1 MLIALL
7 NNIIIPLL
15 MVLSIIIKGRNI
27 PVMFLGGFLM
37 IIVSYSYVSGDDALS
52 AKENTGSDAVGKRFP
67 LLLLIKCITASLFAL
82 FSGGFWGFFIFVVID
97 ELKAWMI
104 VVLAEVIYICSNIIS
119 YISDVPTGREVAK
132 MLIFSLIIA
141 AGHAILLAL
150 KAVIRQNF
158 IRNIAA
164 KERIMKSN
172 INEMHEKRL
181 NRELTIKNYLAEK
194 NARLVERE
202 NISRNIHNS
211 VGHSITAAIMTLD
224 AADMLYDVKPDE
236 ARKRMNDANERMRGS
251 LESIRRA
258 VRTLD
263 VETGTISAIDLKA
276 SMDAIIDEFVMD
288 TEMKVDKI
296 YEMPNKIYVSDAD
309 KLSEKALPDDNAGVS
324 GEEEDRSVEIPIPRE
339 HAEFLTGV
347 LKEFLTN
354 GVKHGNAT
362 EYVVLLKGDSAHISL
377 VVKDNGKSD
386 FTPENSRRRIENGFG
401 IKKIIS
407 YVERCGGK
415 AVFTNEN
422 GFRSEV
428 ELPIL

>member
-15 MVLSIIIKGRNI
+15 MVLSIIIKGQNI

-309 KLSEKALPDDNAGVS
+309 KLSEDALPDDNAGVS

>member
-150 KAVIRQNF
+150 KAVIRQNV

-263 VETGTISAIDLKA
+263 VETGTISVIDLKA

-309 KLSEKALPDDNAGVS
+309 KLSEDALPDDNAGVS

-415 AVFTNEN
+415 AAFTNEN

>member
-15 MVLSIIIKGRNI
+15 MVLSIIIKGQNI

-104 VVLAEVIYICSNIIS
+104 VVLAEVIYVCSNIIS

-150 KAVIRQNF
+150 KAVIRQNV

-263 VETGTISAIDLKA
+263 VETGTISVIDLKA

-309 KLSEKALPDDNAGVS
+309 KLSEDALPDDNAGVS

-415 AVFTNEN
+415 AAFTNEN

>member
-141 AGHAILLAL
+141 AGNAILLAL
-150 KAVIRQNF
+150 KAVIRQNV

-422 GFRSEV
+422 GFKSEV

>member
-104 VVLAEVIYICSNIIS
+104 VVLAEEIYICSNIIS

-422 GFRSEV
+422 GFKSEV

>member
-15 MVLSIIIKGRNI
+15 MVLSIIIKGQNI

-52 AKENTGSDAVGKRFP
+52 AKENTGSDSVGKRFS

-150 KAVIRQNF
+150 KAVIRQNV

-181 NRELTIKNYLAEK
+181 NRELTMKNYLAEK

-263 VETGTISAIDLKA
+263 VETGTISVIDLKA

-296 YEMPNKIYVSDAD
+296 YEMPNKTYVSDAD
-309 KLSEKALPDDNAGVS
+309 KLSEDALPDDNAGVS
-324 GEEEDRSVEIPIPRE
+324 GEEEDRSVEIQIPRE

-415 AVFTNEN
+415 AAFTNEN

>member
-150 KAVIRQNF
+150 KAVIRQNV

>member
-15 MVLSIIIKGRNI
+15 MVLSIIIKGQNI

-37 IIVSYSYVSGDDALS
+37 IIVSYAYVSGDDALS
-52 AKENTGSDAVGKRFP
+52 AKENTGSDTVGKRFP

-104 VVLAEVIYICSNIIS
+104 VVLAEVIYVCSSIIS

-150 KAVIRQNF
+150 KAVIRQNV

-263 VETGTISAIDLKA
+263 VETGTISVIDLKA

-309 KLSEKALPDDNAGVS
+309 KLSEDALPDDNAGVS

-415 AVFTNEN
+415 AAFTNEN

>member
-15 MVLSIIIKGRNI
+15 MILSIIIKGQNI

-37 IIVSYSYVSGDDALS
+37 IIVSYSCVSGDDALS

-104 VVLAEVIYICSNIIS
+104 VVLAEVIYICSNVIS
-119 YISDVPTGREVAK
+119 YIRDVPTGREVAK

-150 KAVIRQNF
+150 KAVIRQNV

-164 KERIMKSN
+164 KERIMKTN

-263 VETGTISAIDLKA
+263 VETGTISVIDLKA

-288 TEMKVDKI
+288 TEMKVDKM
-296 YEMPNKIYVSDAD
+296 YEMPNKTYVSDAD
-309 KLSEKALPDDNAGVS
+309 KLSEDALPDDNAGVS
-324 GEEEDRSVEIPIPRE
+324 GEEEDRSVEIQIPRE

>member
-150 KAVIRQNF
+150 KAVIRQNV

-422 GFRSEV
+422 GFKSEV

>member
-422 GFRSEV
+422 GFKSEV

>member
-52 AKENTGSDAVGKRFP
+52 AKENTGSDTVGKRFP

-104 VVLAEVIYICSNIIS
+104 VVLAEVIYVCSNIIS
-119 YISDVPTGREVAK
+119 YTSDVPTGREVAK

-141 AGHAILLAL
+141 AGNAILLAL
-150 KAVIRQNF
+150 KAVIRQNV

-415 AVFTNEN
+415 AAFTNEN

>member
-263 VETGTISAIDLKA
+263 VETGTISVIDLKA

-422 GFRSEV
+422 GFKSEV

>member
-52 AKENTGSDAVGKRFP
+52 AKENTGSDAVGKKFP

-104 VVLAEVIYICSNIIS
+104 VVLAEVIYVCSSIIS

-150 KAVIRQNF
+150 KAVIRQNV

-263 VETGTISAIDLKA
+263 VETGTISVIDLKA

-309 KLSEKALPDDNAGVS
+309 KLSEDALPDDNAGVS

-415 AVFTNEN
+415 AAFTNEN

>member
-104 VVLAEVIYICSNIIS
+104 VVLAEVIYVCSNIIS
-119 YISDVPTGREVAK
+119 YTSDVPTGREVAK

-141 AGHAILLAL
+141 AGNAILLAL
-150 KAVIRQNF
+150 KAVIRQNV

-422 GFRSEV
+422 GFKSEV

>member
-37 IIVSYSYVSGDDALS
+37 IIVSYAYVSGDDALS

-415 AVFTNEN
+415 AAFTNEN

>member
-104 VVLAEVIYICSNIIS
+104 VVLAEVIYVCSSIIS

-141 AGHAILLAL
+141 AGNAILLAL
-150 KAVIRQNF
+150 KAVIRQNV

>member
-15 MVLSIIIKGRNI
+15 MVLSIIIKGQNI

-37 IIVSYSYVSGDDALS
+37 IIVSYAYVSGDDALS
-52 AKENTGSDAVGKRFP
+52 AKENTGSDTVGKRFP

-104 VVLAEVIYICSNIIS
+104 VVLAEVIYVCSSIIS

-150 KAVIRQNF
+150 KAVIMQNV

-263 VETGTISAIDLKA
+263 VETGTISVIDLKA

-309 KLSEKALPDDNAGVS
+309 KLSEDALPDDNAGVS

-415 AVFTNEN
+415 AAFTNEN

>member
-104 VVLAEVIYICSNIIS
+104 VVLAEVIYVCSNIIS
-119 YISDVPTGREVAK
+119 YTSDVPTGREVAK

-141 AGHAILLAL
+141 AGNAILLAL
-150 KAVIRQNF
+150 KAVIRQNV

>member
-150 KAVIRQNF
+150 KAVIRQNV

-263 VETGTISAIDLKA
+263 VETGTISVIDLKA

>member
-52 AKENTGSDAVGKRFP
+52 AKENTGSDAVGKKFP

-422 GFRSEV
+422 GFKSEV

>member
-52 AKENTGSDAVGKRFP
+52 AKENTGSDTVGKRFP

-104 VVLAEVIYICSNIIS
+104 VVLAEVIYVCSSIIS

-309 KLSEKALPDDNAGVS
+309 KLSEDALPDDNAGVS

-415 AVFTNEN
+415 AEFTNEN

>member
-15 MVLSIIIKGRNI
+15 MVLSIIIKGQNI

-37 IIVSYSYVSGDDALS
+37 IIVSYAYVSGDDALS
-52 AKENTGSDAVGKRFP
+52 AKENTGSDTVGKRFP

-104 VVLAEVIYICSNIIS
+104 VVLAEVIYVCSNIIS
-119 YISDVPTGREVAK
+119 YTSDVPTGREVAK

-141 AGHAILLAL
+141 AGNAILLAL
-150 KAVIRQNF
+150 KAVIRQNV

-415 AVFTNEN
+415 AAFTNEN

>member
-52 AKENTGSDAVGKRFP
+52 AKENTGSDTVGKRFP

-104 VVLAEVIYICSNIIS
+104 VVLAEVIYVCSNIIS
-119 YISDVPTGREVAK
+119 YTSDVPTGREVAK

-141 AGHAILLAL
+141 AGNAILLAL
-150 KAVIRQNF
+150 KAVIRQNV

-309 KLSEKALPDDNAGVS
+309 KLLEKALPDDNAGVS

-415 AVFTNEN
+415 AAFTNEN

>member
-309 KLSEKALPDDNAGVS
+309 KLSEDALPDDNAGVS

>member
-141 AGHAILLAL
+141 AGNAILLAL

>member
-15 MVLSIIIKGRNI
+15 MVLSIIIKGQNI

-37 IIVSYSYVSGDDALS
+37 IIVSYAYVSGDDALS
-52 AKENTGSDAVGKRFP
+52 AKENTGSDTVGKRFP

-104 VVLAEVIYICSNIIS
+104 VVLAEVIYVCSNIIS

-150 KAVIRQNF
+150 KAVIRQNV

-263 VETGTISAIDLKA
+263 VETGTISVIDLKA

-309 KLSEKALPDDNAGVS
+309 KLSEDALPDDNAGVS

-415 AVFTNEN
+415 AAFTNEN